1 MGEDKKHSFTIE
13 EMDVIPLSKK
23 SAIKLNWLMAKNDF
37 KSGFRYLVNIVI
49 FVLFC
54 KKEGD
59 G

>member
-1 MGEDKKHSFTIE
+1 MNKTNFTIE

-37 KSGFRYLVNIVI
+37 KSGVRHLVNIVI

-59 G
+59 D